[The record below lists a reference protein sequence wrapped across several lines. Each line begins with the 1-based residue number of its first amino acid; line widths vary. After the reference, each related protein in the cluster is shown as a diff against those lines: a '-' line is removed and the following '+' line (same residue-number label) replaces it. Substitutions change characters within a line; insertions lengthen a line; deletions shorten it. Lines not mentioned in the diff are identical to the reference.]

1 MATALRPLILTLT
14 VLAGGFIAESQPTHA
29 RALSGASNLW
39 LSCENGG
46 HYRIR
51 PLAVSVEGDLV
62 TAHLMTRGGRGIH
75 VRLIPSGEG
84 YRYAGRGIWFD
95 GWRESVY
102 LYLSKYRP
110 IACTVV
116 GEPERA
122 KD

>member
-1 MATALRPLILTLT
+1 MRSALRGLVLTMAIAAGVMT
-14 VLAGGFIAESQPTHA
+14 VPSRSADA
-29 RALSGASNLW
+29 RALSGTATLW

-46 HYRIR
+46 VYRIR
-51 PLAVSVEGDLV
+51 PIAVSDEGDLV
-62 TAHLMTRGGRGIH
+62 TAHLIRRGGRGAH

-122 KD
+122 KG